1 MFLISCICGI
11 RFPFR
16 IRAEDNSGTDLALYL
31 SKKIKTSIFKVNRCL
46 SNMVMF
52 KENVYLKITLYAIL
66 MNGFAKTINAGI
78 CYPIKSNAVQKK

>member
-31 SKKIKTSIFKVNRCL
+31 LNMHSSADFVSSFRKGFPDIFFDKI
-46 SNMVMF
+46 
-52 KENVYLKITLYAIL
+52 
-66 MNGFAKTINAGI
+66 
-78 CYPIKSNAVQKK
+78 QH